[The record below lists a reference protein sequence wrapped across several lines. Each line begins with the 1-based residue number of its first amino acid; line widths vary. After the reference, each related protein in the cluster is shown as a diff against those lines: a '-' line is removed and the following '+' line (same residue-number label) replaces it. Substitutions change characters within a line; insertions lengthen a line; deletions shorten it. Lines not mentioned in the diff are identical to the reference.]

1 MKCLQMLLNSLKG
14 KNKEISQNILTEN
27 GFVNIPTLHEN
38 VIILIIFMFLKEF
51 DQFDMFLCEKK
62 IRQMT
67 RVSAK
72 T

>member
-1 MKCLQMLLNSLKG
+1 MVLSTFLCYMKM
-14 KNKEISQNILTEN
+14 
-27 GFVNIPTLHEN
+27 
-38 VIILIIFMFLKEF
+38 IIFMFLKEFDQF